1 MMELTIDGKVYA
13 FRFGMGFLREIDKTV
28 EVPISGVPGKKENIG
43 LQMAV
48 RYLVGG
54 DVVTLVDVLD
64 IANKTETPRVTKA
77 MLDAYIEDENTDI
90 DKLFDDTLDFLKNA
104 NATKKE
110 TNKILKE
117 MAEQVTK
124 TEELMAKVEEL
135 RQKLK

>member
-1 MMELTIDGKVYA
+1 MMELAIDGKVYQ

-28 EVPISGVPGKKENIG
+28 EVPLSGIPGKKENIG

-64 IANKTETPRVTKA
+64 TANKTETPRVTKA
-77 MLDAYIEDENTDI
+77 MLDSYIEDENTDI
-90 DKLFDDTLDFLKNA
+90 DKLFEDTLDFLKNA

-110 TNKILKE
+110 TNKVLKE
-117 MAEQVTK
+117 KEEQTAK
-124 TEELMAKVEEL
+124 LEELKAKVEEMSK
-135 RQKLK
+135 KLK